1 MSISESDSEE
11 SQTSED
17 SEISVIS
24 DFQLYVE
31 EQSTL
36 SDEECREVDNN
47 VVVVAPYSDEP
58 L

>member
-1 MSISESDSEE
+1 MSISESHLEE
-11 SQTSED
+11 SLTSED

-47 VVVVAPYSDEP
+47 VVVVVPYSDEP
-58 L
+58 P